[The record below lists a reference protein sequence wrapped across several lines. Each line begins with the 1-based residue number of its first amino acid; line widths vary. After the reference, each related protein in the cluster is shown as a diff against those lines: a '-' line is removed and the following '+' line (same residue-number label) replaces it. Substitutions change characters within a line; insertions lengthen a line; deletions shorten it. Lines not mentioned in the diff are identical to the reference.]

1 MTHLTKQ
8 STSLSLCLSLCV
20 CLCLSVSVCLSVCLS
35 LSLSLSLSLTHT
47 HTQTHA
53 RTHARIRTQAHGHTH
68 SRITLRLYLWWSLYI
83 LYSFTR
89 ISHESDSRRLGSLSC
104 LCDVFRVLINSL
116 IVCYFCTSALGLVLF
131 QILSHFS
138 FHLRFCCFTEIKTPC
153 RRAGIEHD
161 STQQLSIFRRW

>member
-20 CLCLSVSVCLSVCLS
+20 CLCLSVCLPLS
-35 LSLSLSLSLTHT
+35 LSLSHTHT

-116 IVCYFCTSALGLVLF
+116 NRVLLLHERFGPRSVSDSVTLQFPPAILLLYRNKDSLPTS
-131 QILSHFS
+131 
-138 FHLRFCCFTEIKTPC
+138 RDRT
-153 RRAGIEHD
+153 
-161 STQQLSIFRRW
+161 